1 MAITHRDVGRWVL
14 LKGKTRHGKNRI
26 NQHGEMWLIERVAT
40 FQGQPAMFLR
50 SEKEPVVI
58 RGRGNPKEE
67 WKTTLIHDNRW
78 VLLRDDPNFLWFH

>member
-1 MAITHRDVGRWVL
+1 MVITHRDVGRWVL

-26 NQHGEMWLIERVAT
+26 NQHGEMWLIERVET

-50 SEKEPVVI
+50 SEKETFAI

>member
-1 MAITHRDVGRWVL
+1 MVITHRDVGRWVL

-26 NQHGEMWLIERVAT
+26 NQHGEMWLIERVET

-50 SEKEPVVI
+50 SEKETFAI

-67 WKTTLIHDNRW
+67 WKTTLIHYNRW
-78 VLLRDDPNFLWFH
+78 VLLRDDPNFLWVH

>member
-26 NQHGEMWLIERVAT
+26 NQHGEMWLIERVET

-50 SEKEPVVI
+50 SEKETFVI

-78 VLLRDDPNFLWFH
+78 VLLRYDPNFLWFH